1 MTGSALEFGGVRS
14 FVVASLALLLVS
26 VPVGV
31 QAQRSAPTDGVT
43 PVEEFAQQVE
53 QLKKTFADVGKKIEE
68 SANVIDGVT
77 DVEKARKEIEALR
90 AIVGG
95 LLGAVSDNGAV
106 SQLGMK
112 ALTHARTKLKALEQ
126 DARFTRE
133 EQKFLLGEWQK
144 LIEET
149 ERATDELGRARQEF
163 SGLLRVLQ
171 TREDF
176 IEELLQIRRAGE
188 AITVIRK
195 LTKEIRE
202 ASDSLKKLIGSIKPP
217 GV

>member
-1 MTGSALEFGGVRS
+1 MTRSALNFGGVRS
-14 FVVASLALLLVS
+14 FAVAAIALLLAAM
-26 VPVGV
+26 PAAA
-31 QAQRSAPTDGVT
+31 QAPRNAPPDAVT

-53 QLKKTFADVGKKIEE
+53 QLKKTFSDVGKKIEE
-68 SANVIDGVT
+68 SATAIDSVT
-77 DVEKARKEIEALR
+77 DVEKARKEIEQLR

-106 SQLGMK
+106 PQLGLK
-112 ALTHARTKLKALEQ
+112 ALAHARTKLKALEQ
-126 DARFTRE
+126 DTRFTRE

-144 LIEET
+144 LVEET

-176 IEELLQIRRAGE
+176 IDELLQIRRAGE

-195 LTKEIRE
+195 LTKEIRD